1 LLVVIDLVVVV
12 TPVALVVVVTPVTLA
27 VVVTPVTLAVVVTPV
42 TLAVVMGTV
51 ALVVVLGAGVLVV
64 VVRGRRVNHH
74 GKPDPEPDWADD
86 GVVIA
91 RITTTMERRTALCI
105 ANYDAGTAQ
114 RKRNN
119 DRQVGNSA
127 VRFKLAIAFLLSRRS
142 LRPTLQIVMT
152 ARGGHI

>member
-12 TPVALVVVVTPVTLA
+12 TPVALVVVVTPVALV
-27 VVVTPVTLAVVVTPV
+27 VVVTPVALVVTLVVPVALVVV
-42 TLAVVMGTV
+42 METV

-74 GKPDPEPDWADD
+74 GRPPPEPDWADD

-105 ANYDAGTAQ
+105 ANYDAGTA
-114 RKRNN
+114 
-119 DRQVGNSA
+119 
-127 VRFKLAIAFLLSRRS
+127 
-142 LRPTLQIVMT
+142 
-152 ARGGHI
+152 